1 MVTLTM
7 YWEGNVQRAQIH
19 SLFGSCRWA
28 ICKLQSANCNL
39 FLPRSPDSA
48 EVGSVPGRVR
58 HMDGRIQFEIE
69 KVTPTSHLKDY
80 SMIHKGTHYLR
91 HVFATVRA
99 LSDHYGS
106 L

>member
-1 MVTLTM
+1 
-7 YWEGNVQRAQIH
+7 
-19 SLFGSCRWA
+19 
-28 ICKLQSANCNL
+28 
-39 FLPRSPDSA
+39 
-48 EVGSVPGRVR
+48 
-58 HMDGRIQFEIE
+58 MDGRIQFEIE